1 MSFGFGPTPT
11 AGDKLVLQS
20 PYSGDKSL
28 FLNPTKESFSDVVI
42 PLPSDNLFFT
52 GSLPLHRCILSR
64 TSRLL
69 ASILIGQPQPFS
81 TYKLQGNQICGL
93 FDRLNNDERAALMEW
108 LRFCYGFDLT
118 VSPSSAP
125 AVLALMLRLQI
136 VGKDEMLPKLE
147 TFMVSAAQRS
157 CDTGIDML
165 QKCQKY
171 CVWHNDALCNVDLR
185 VAKCVFTQAN
195 LKAQHDK
202 VVACLMGLPP
212 EFLKEVQ
219 YGPQGS
225 ATSEYVL
232 RKQYYKQHI
241 GLTTDTWRKSS
252 LASCNF
258 REMTVKEV
266 DKLMDMCS
274 LSTTEKMQLYR
285 LAFASCRNE
294 TDIKEACLF

>member
-1 MSFGFGPTPT
+1 MSFGFGPTPP

-28 FLNPTKESFSDVVI
+28 FLNSTKESFSDVVI
-42 PLPSDNLFFT
+42 PIPTNNPFFT
-52 GSLPLHRCILSR
+52 GCLPLHRCILSR

-69 ASILIGQPQPFS
+69 ASILLGQPESFS

-93 FDRLNNDERAALMEW
+93 FDSLDNDECAALMDW

-136 VGKDEMLPKLE
+136 VGKDEMLPRLE
-147 TFMVSAAQRS
+147 TFMVSAAQQS

-171 CVWHNDALCNVDLR
+171 CMWRSDVDHVKLR
-185 VAKCVFTQAN
+185 IAKCVFTQAN
-195 LKAQHDK
+195 FNAQHDK
-202 VVACLMGLPP
+202 VVACLMDLPS

-219 YGPQGS
+219 FGPQGS

-232 RKQYYKQHI
+232 RKQYFKHMRFM
-241 GLTTDTWRKSS
+241 TDAWRKSF

-258 REMTVKEV
+258 QEMKVEEV
-266 DKLMDMCS
+266 DELMDMCS

-285 LAFASCRNE
+285 LAFASCRNK
-294 TDIKEACLF
+294 TDIKKECLF

>member
-1 MSFGFGPTPT
+1 MSFGFGPTPP

-28 FLNPTKESFSDVVI
+28 FVNPTKESFSDVVI
-42 PLPSDNLFFT
+42 PLPSDNQF
-52 GSLPLHRCILSR
+52 SVSCLPLHRCILSR
-64 TSRLL
+64 TSQTL
-69 ASILIGQPQPFS
+69 ASILLGQPQFFLLC
-81 TYKLQGNQICGL
+81 KLQGNQICGL
-93 FDRLNNDERAALMEW
+93 FDRLNNDERAALMDW

-125 AVLALMLRLQI
+125 AVLVMMLRLQI

-157 CDTGIDML
+157 CDTGIEML

-171 CVWHNDALCNVDLR
+171 WECHKDGLCRIDLR
-185 VAKCVFTQAN
+185 IAKCVFTQAN
-195 LKAQHDK
+195 LKALHDK

-232 RKQYYKQHI
+232 RKQYYERRKVFM
-241 GLTTDTWRKSS
+241 TDAWRKSF

-258 REMTVKEV
+258 QEMKVKEV
-266 DKLMDMCS
+266 DELMNMCS

-294 TDIKEACLF
+294 TDIKEECLF